1 MSPRKKTWW
10 TMTMIETLLAVF
22 GGRKRKRHNLP
33 AWAAQKAA
41 KPVKANR

>member
-41 KPVKANR
+41 KHKKANG

>member
-1 MSPRKKTWW
+1 
-10 TMTMIETLLAVF
+10 MTMIETLLAVF

-41 KPVKANR
+41 KPSKANR